1 MFDLKNRLRQGVSS
15 FLFPGLN
22 DKIARVQGK
31 KGVLTFEQ
39 YIDIEKGGKIKAGD
53 YQSMV
58 KDIMGWAYSCINV
71 LSFDVAKVPS
81 YIYKVKGKEL
91 KLVEDHP
98 YYKVRNNPNKFM
110 LSWELKILTQGFLE
124 ATGNAYWYTPKTII
138 KRPYA
143 IFILPSDRVT
153 KRWDNGRFVYDYF
166 NGRDSMTFEQE
177 EIIHFKYPNLA
188 NINKGMGPMEAAR
201 LGINLETS
209 MDVFQLALFK
219 NKARPDGVLSTKEE
233 LEPDEAERLK
243 IQWDKQHKGI
253 EKVGS
258 IAVLGYGAEYK
269 PITIS
274 PKDMEFILSQE
285 RTMEKICAIFN
296 VPPYKIGK
304 VKDVNRANAHELE
317 HSYQSNTIAPRLKMR
332 DEYETQIVKWYD
344 DTLVIKSDDV
354 VPRDKLF
361 LLKQEAQDLKYAV
374 VVINEVR
381 EKRGLEPKPWGDV
394 PFLPMNMF
402 PIGSAAPPKEEEG
415 KLFKFWDPGSV
426 PSIKMMLK
434 AYTKQQFKAQYW
446 KYYIRRTEQEEK
458 LMISKLQDYFVAQ
471 EKRVLANLKKHGK
484 AYKQE
489 ELILFS
495 LYDWDGK
502 LLRLMEPLVRASVE
516 SGGSLLV
523 EDFGLG
529 IDFDIISPFVEDF
542 FKGREKLIK
551 GINTKTFNKLKKS
564 LNEGYINGETI
575 EQLRGR
581 IEYVYKEAIGPRS
594 ALIARTEVNT
604 ANNFGHIE
612 SMRQAAVEKKEWVTA
627 GDGVPPTRQTH
638 MDNELDGC
646 IGLNEIF
653 EGTGEE
659 YPSEPNCRCVVIP
672 CLEQYTD

>member
-15 FLFPGLN
+15 FLFPGLY

-31 KGVLTFEQ
+31 KGVFSFEQ
-39 YIDIEKGGKIKAGD
+39 YIDIERGGKIKAGD

-58 KDIMGWAYSCINV
+58 KDIMGWTYACINI

-81 YIYKVKGKEL
+81 YIYKEKGKEL
-91 KLVEDHP
+91 TLVEDHP
-98 YYKVRNNPNKFM
+98 YHKLRKKPNPYNLM
-110 LSWELKILTQGFLE
+110 WELKLLTQGFLE
-124 ATGNAYWYTPKTII
+124 ATGSAYWLTPKTIL

-143 IFILPSDRVT
+143 IHLLPSNRVT
-153 KRWDNGRFVYDYF
+153 KRWDNGRFLYDYF
-166 NGRDSMTFEQE
+166 NGKDSMTFDQD

-188 NINKGMGPMEAAR
+188 DINKGMGPVEAAR

-209 MDVFQLALFK
+209 MDVFQLTLFK

-233 LEPDEAERLK
+233 IDDDEAKRLK
-243 IQWDKQHKGI
+243 VLWDKQHKGI

-258 IAVLGYGAEYK
+258 IAVLGSGAEYK

-285 RTMEKICAIFN
+285 KTMEKICAIFN

-317 HSYQSNTIAPRLKMR
+317 HSYQSNTISPRLKLR
-332 DEYETQIVKWYD
+332 DEYETQIIKWYD
-344 DTLVIKSDDV
+344 DTLIIKSDDV
-354 VPRDKLF
+354 VPRDKEF
-361 LLKQEAQDLKYAV
+361 LLKQEDQDLKHAV

-402 PIGSAAPPKEEEG
+402 PIGSVPLKEEG
-415 KLFKFWDPGSV
+415 DDKRYRFTNAAVV
-426 PSIKMMLK
+426 PTIKSMLK
-434 AYTKQQFKAQYW
+434 ALTKRQFKELYW
-446 KYYIRRTEQEEK
+446 KYYIRRTEQEER

-471 EKRVLANLKKHGK
+471 KKKVLANLKRHGK

-489 ELILFS
+489 ELILFV
-495 LYDWDGK
+495 LYEWDEK
-502 LLRLMEPLVRASVE
+502 LLKTMEPLVRASVE
-516 SGGSLLV
+516 NGGTLLI
-523 EDFGLG
+523 EDFGLD
-529 IDFDIISPFVEDF
+529 ITFDFTSPFVEEF

-551 GINTKTFNKLKKS
+551 GINTKTFNELKS
-564 LNEGYINGETI
+564 TLNEGLVNGETI

-581 IEYVYKEAIGPRS
+581 IEHVYKIAEGPRS

-604 ANNFGHIE
+604 ANNFGHME
-612 SMRQAAVEKKEWVTA
+612 SMRQAGLEKKEWVTA

-638 MDNELDGC
+638 MDNELQGC
-646 IGLNEIF
+646 IGLNDIF

-659 YPSEPNCRCVVIP
+659 YPGEPNCRCVVIP
-672 CLEQYTD
+672 CMEQFE